1 MGVHKGEEGEHPQ
14 VTGGDGS
21 RTGCVEEGTE
31 GDERRPCGRGA
42 SGSRPTRGEG
52 SGGAQPGE
60 ASQAEAEERAKVLAQ
75 EGT

>member
-1 MGVHKGEEGEHPQ
+1 MGGRRGEEGEHPQ
-14 VTGGDGS
+14 VTGGDGT
-21 RTGCVEEGTE
+21 RTGRVEEGTE
-31 GDERRPCGRGA
+31 GHGRRPLGRGA

-60 ASQAEAEERAKVLAQ
+60 AFQAEAEERAKVLAQ